1 MIAHEAQERATFWRV
16 PALENLE
23 LLKATFVTHAFA
35 PHTHEG
41 FAIGVLVRGA
51 ERFTYRRQTY
61 VAPLGSIVVINPG
74 EIHTGEAAGEEG
86 WSYRMLYPEA
96 DLLRRAAS
104 QMVGREREV
113 PFFSAPVIHDSATA
127 SALLDLHQRLEHSD
141 STLERQSSL
150 LWALAQLIARHADD
164 RPVPRLMHA
173 EQKSVDRVRDYLEE
187 RYAENVTLDDL
198 ARFVNLSPYH
208 LLRLFRQQTG
218 LPPHAYLTQVRVRRA
233 RSLLRAGVPIAET
246 ALQVG
251 FTDQSHLS
259 RHFKRTVGV
268 PPGQYARAS
277 KIVQDG

>member
-1 MIAHEAQERATFWRV
+1 
-16 PALENLE
+16 
-23 LLKATFVTHAFA
+23 
-35 PHTHEG
+35 
-41 FAIGVLVRGA
+41 
-51 ERFTYRRQTY
+51 
-61 VAPLGSIVVINPG
+61 
-74 EIHTGEAAGEEG
+74 
-86 WSYRMLYPEA
+86 
-96 DLLRRAAS
+96 
-104 QMVGREREV
+104 
-113 PFFSAPVIHDSATA
+113 
-127 SALLDLHQRLEHSD
+127 
-141 STLERQSSL
+141 
-150 LWALAQLIARHADD
+150 
-164 RPVPRLMHA
+164 MHA
-173 EQKSVDRVRDYLEE
+173 EQKYIDRVRSYLEE

-218 LPPHAYLTQVRVRRA
+218 LPPHTYLTQVRVRRA